1 MVLVFGFWWLIVGFL
16 GGEVVI
22 FSQAIFGGRG
32 CEVGVVGFWFW
43 FWFWFGMERYISG
56 CIFPGVF
63 VCWS

>member
-1 MVLVFGFWWLIVGFL
+1 LGVLVFGFWWLIVGFL
-16 GGEVVI
+16 GVVI

-32 CEVGVVGFWFW
+32 CEVGVVGFWFVGIW
-43 FWFWFGMERYISG
+43 KYISG